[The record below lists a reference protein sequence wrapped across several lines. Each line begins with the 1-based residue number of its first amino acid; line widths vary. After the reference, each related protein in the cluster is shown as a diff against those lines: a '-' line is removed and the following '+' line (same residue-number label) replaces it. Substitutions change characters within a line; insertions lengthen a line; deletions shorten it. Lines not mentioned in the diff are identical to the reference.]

1 MTRHDSHSFRTGRPP
16 APSDRHR
23 FLFVLLHGYRALD
36 LTLATE
42 ALSEANRNGAG
53 FDWTL
58 HSVTGHEVAS
68 RSGLQVAVDGAL
80 GPVSRQDTILLM
92 GGPDLIRTAP
102 PKLLHWLRKAA
113 SFGATIG
120 AIGGASGVLAGAG
133 LLNETE
139 VAAHWTAAAA
149 MREAFPDAEVRETL
163 YHIGPRRM
171 TCAGG
176 MATLDM
182 MLALIAAHQ
191 SEETAHDTA
200 AALACSRVRAG
211 DSRQVFAA
219 ACRHGRRSPHL
230 IDAIRLMHRTLDAPL
245 SAKDIAREVGVSSRQ
260 LERLF
265 STYLDITP
273 KRFRD
278 QLRLD
283 HAQRLMQQTELSVAE
298 ISVACGFNSPSHFSK
313 LYQRQFGIFP
323 SADRGIPAPLVGRL
337 PLNDTRQ
344 SA

>member
-1 MTRHDSHSFRTGRPP
+1 MTRHDSNSFRTGQPP

-23 FLFVLLHGYRALD
+23 FLLVLLHGYRALD

-53 FDWTL
+53 FDWTM

-68 RSGLQVAVDGAL
+68 RSGLQTILDGTIE
-80 GPVSRQDTILLM
+80 PVSRQDTVLLF

-133 LLNETE
+133 LLDDTQI
-139 VAAHWTAAAA
+139 ATHWSAAAA
-149 MREAFPDAEVRETL
+149 MREAFPGAEVRETL

-176 MATLDM
+176 LATLEM
-182 MLALIAAHQ
+182 MLALIASRQ
-191 SEETAHDTA
+191 SEDTAHDTA
-200 AALACSRVRAG
+200 AALTCSHVRAG
-211 DSRQVFAA
+211 DSRQVLAT
-219 ACRHGRRSPHL
+219 ACRHARHSPHL
-230 IDAIRLMHRTLDAPL
+230 IAAIRLMHRTLDAPL
-245 SAKDIAREVGVSSRQ
+245 PAKDIARVVGVSCRQ

-265 STYLDITP
+265 STYLGMTP
-273 KRFRD
+273 KRYRD
-278 QLRLD
+278 QLRLA
-283 HAQRLMQQTELSVAE
+283 HAQRLMQQTDLSVAE

-313 LYQRQFGIFP
+313 LYQRQFGVFP
-323 SADRGIPAPLVGRL
+323 SADRGIPAPPGARL
-337 PLNDTRQ
+337 QQNDAWQ
-344 SA
+344 SD